1 MTKKKKHSGS
11 ERDVMRIEYETL
23 CGRVYKLE
31 EDVFRQEELL
41 SEICQAVSY
50 LAQIVLKTEPT
61 RRKRR

>member
-1 MTKKKKHSGS
+1 
-11 ERDVMRIEYETL
+11 MRIEYETL

-31 EDVFRQEELL
+31 EEAFRQEELL
-41 SEICQAVSY
+41 SEICQALSY